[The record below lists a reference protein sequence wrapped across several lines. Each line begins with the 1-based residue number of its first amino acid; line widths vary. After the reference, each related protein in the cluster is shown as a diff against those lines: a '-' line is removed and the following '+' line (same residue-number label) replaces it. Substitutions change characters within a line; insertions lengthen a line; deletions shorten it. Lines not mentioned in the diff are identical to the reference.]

1 MSLFVEE
8 LCDYLVTKTVF
19 TTKGTT
25 SGDIF
30 FSFFPDI
37 SADPSGCIRESS
49 GFEPPD
55 GLPLYDSG
63 VQIMIRGTDAETA
76 RQKAAAVYN
85 EFHGLSNVALTSSHI
100 MFATGSGPPFDIGPD
115 KRGRHLFT
123 MNFHF
128 RTRPAV
134 TANTAAHAA
143 KGGDPN
149 LA

>member
-8 LCDYLVTKTVF
+8 LADYLVTKTIF
-19 TTKGTT
+19 TTKGGTG
-25 SGDIF
+25 GDIF
-30 FSFFPDI
+30 YSFFPDV
-37 SADPSGCIRESS
+37 SADPSGCVAESP
-49 GFEPPD
+49 GFPGPE
-55 GLPLYDSG
+55 GLPVYDSG
-63 VQIMIRGTDAETA
+63 VQVIVRGTNADTA

-100 MFATGSGPPFDIGPD
+100 MFAEGTAPPFNIGPD

-128 RTRPAV
+128 RTRPAS

-149 LA
+149 LV